1 MIALF
6 TLAVILYGCTV
17 KMEAEVKVWVA
28 KRRQSG
34 VLLEQPKSLWDAAE
48 PCELLVLNVTDQG
61 QRKPGKVARLYPT
74 GAQRM
79 VAELLA
85 PKLVWFK
92 SWQLVISGVE
102 AVASDKGRKGVA
114 QTWICRLAVP
124 YGVTRFRAVHMF
136 DYGVELERRML
147 ADRFAR
153 STSGRL
159 VVDSIPSPIF
169 GRSTTRAAIGE
180 GDCAADSMRS
190 PLLECGLDW
199 VSSDRFALSGFE
211 PKQKSTESPL
221 ELLQQGWI
229 CRFDLE
235 QALEHDEARAG
246 REAFPQH
253 G

>member
-1 MIALF
+1 MCVQYFLE
-6 TLAVILYGCTV
+6 G
-17 KMEAEVKVWVA
+17 KVKVWVA

-34 VLLEQPKSLWDAAE
+34 VLLDHPVPLWDGSE

-61 QRKPGKVARLYPT
+61 QRRPGKVARLYPL
-74 GAQRM
+74 GAQR
-79 VAELLA
+79 VIGELLA

-102 AVASDKGRKGVA
+102 TVVSDKGRRRVA

-124 YGVTRFRAVHMF
+124 RGVTRFRAVHMF

-153 STSGRL
+153 NTSGRL
-159 VVDSIPSPIF
+159 VVDSMLSPIF
-169 GRSTTRAAIGE
+169 GRSTTYGAIGE
-180 GDCAADSMRS
+180 RDGAADSMEF

-199 VSSDRFALSGFE
+199 MSSDRFTLSGFE
-211 PKQKSTESPL
+211 LKQQCLESPL
-221 ELLQQGWI
+221 TLLQQGWI
-229 CRFDLE
+229 CKFDLE
-235 QALEHDEARAG
+235 QALEFDEARAG

-253 G
+253 

>member
-1 MIALF
+1 M
-6 TLAVILYGCTV
+6 VG
-17 KMEAEVKVWVA
+17 
-28 KRRQSG
+28 
-34 VLLEQPKSLWDAAE
+34 
-48 PCELLVLNVTDQG
+48 EL
-61 QRKPGKVARLYPT
+61 
-74 GAQRM
+74 M
-79 VAELLA
+79 A

-124 YGVTRFRAVHMF
+124 LGVTRFRAVHMF

-153 STSGRL
+153 GTSGRL
-159 VVDSIPSPIF
+159 VVGSVSSPIF
-169 GRSTTRAAIGE
+169 GRSTTHAAIGE
-180 GDCAADSMRS
+180 RDDAAMSRNS

-199 VSSDRFALSGFE
+199 MSSDRFALSGFE
-211 PKQKSTESPL
+211 LKQKTAESPM
-221 ELLQQGWI
+221 ELVQQGWI

-235 QALEHDEARAG
+235 QALEYDEARAG

-253 G
+253 